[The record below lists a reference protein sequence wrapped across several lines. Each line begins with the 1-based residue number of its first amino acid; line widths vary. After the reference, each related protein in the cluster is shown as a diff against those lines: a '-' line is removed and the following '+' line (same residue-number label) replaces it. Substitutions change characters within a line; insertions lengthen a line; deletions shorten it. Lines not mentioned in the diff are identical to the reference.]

1 MTVRIAVDAMGGD
14 HGPEVIVRGAVQAAT
29 VCPELSLTLVG
40 ERTSVERALACCHDA
55 SALNG
60 RLEIVH
66 AGDVITMD
74 DAAVDALRRK
84 PDASVLRL
92 VDLAVQARVDGVL
105 SAGHTGA
112 FAAACQLRLK
122 TLSGVSRPGVA
133 VTIPTPHGA
142 FVLCDAGANIQAKP
156 RHLHEYAV
164 MASLYAERMLEV
176 DRPRVA
182 LMSIGPE
189 RTKGTGL
196 VKKTHEVLSSDD
208 SLNFVGNV
216 EGRELFEDHCDVVIC
231 DGFVGNIVLKLAE
244 GLAEGLMATI
254 AEELASEPKDIRSRL
269 SAGLDRIRHRHD
281 YSSYGGAPLLGIN
294 GVCVICHG
302 RSNELALH
310 NAVLAAKRFV
320 QMDLNKAIVGRLS
333 R

>member
-1 MTVRIAVDAMGGD
+1 MPVRVAVDAMGGD
-14 HGPEVIVRGAVQAAT
+14 HGPGVIVRGAVRAAAT
-29 VCPELSLTLVG
+29 CPELSLTLVG
-40 ERTSVERALACCHDA
+40 DTTAVERSLASCDV
-55 SALNG
+55 STVDG
-60 RLEIVH
+60 RLEVVH
-66 AGDVITMD
+66 ADDVIAMD
-74 DAAVDALRRK
+74 DSAVDALKRK
-84 PDASVLRL
+84 PNSSILRL
-92 VDLAVQARVDGVL
+92 VDLAVESRADAVL

-122 TLSGVSRPGVA
+122 TLPGVSRPGVA
-133 VTIPTPHGA
+133 VTLPAPHGS

-164 MASLYAERMLEV
+164 MASLYAERMLDI

-182 LMSIGPE
+182 LMSIGHE
-189 RTKGTGL
+189 HTKGTGL
-196 VKKTHEVLSSDD
+196 VKKTHALLSSDE

-216 EGRELFEDHCDVVIC
+216 EGRELFEDRCDVAIC

-254 AEELASEPKDIRSRL
+254 AEALASEPQDVRSRL
-269 SAGLDRIRHRHD
+269 SAGLDRIRQRHD
-281 YSSYGGAPLLGIN
+281 YSSYGGAPLLGVN

-310 NAVLAAKRFV
+310 NAVLAAKRLV
-320 QMDLNKAIVGRLS
+320 QMGLNRAIEGRLS

>member
-1 MTVRIAVDAMGGD
+1 MPLRIAVDAMGGD
-14 HGPEVIVRGAVQAAT
+14 HGPSVVVRGAVQA
-29 VCPELSLTLVG
+29 VSECPDLSLALVG
-40 ERTSVERALACCHDA
+40 DCGAVERELASSDA
-55 SALNG
+55 SSVDG
-60 RLEIVH
+60 RIEIVH
-66 AGDVITMD
+66 AGDVIAMD
-74 DAAVDALRRK
+74 DSAVDALKRK
-84 PDASVLRL
+84 PDSSILRL
-92 VDLAVQARVDGVL
+92 VELAVAGRADAVL

-133 VTIPTPHGA
+133 VTLPTPHGT

-164 MASLYAERMLEV
+164 MASLYAERMLGIE
-176 DRPRVA
+176 RPRVA
-182 LMSIGPE
+182 LMSIGQE

-196 VKKTHEVLSSDD
+196 VKKTHDLLENDEALD
-208 SLNFVGNV
+208 FVGNV
-216 EGRELFEDHCDVVIC
+216 EGRELFEDRCDVVIC

-244 GLAEGLMATI
+244 GLAEGLMTTI
-254 AEELASEPKDIRSRL
+254 TEALASEPQDVRSRL
-269 SAGLDRIRHRHD
+269 GAGLDRIRHRHD

-302 RSNELALH
+302 RSNAQAVH
-310 NAVLAAKRFV
+310 NAVLAARRFV
-320 QMDLNKAIVGRLS
+320 EMDLNRAIEARLS